1 MSQDKQENDNFGIP
15 KILAQGCQWPLVR
28 GKRQFA
34 NREKLNFE
42 SLRMNEWTVVK
53 SRPTNNQAA
62 SGPFVCLIPSK
73 MFAESI

>member
-1 MSQDKQENDNFGIP
+1 MSQDKHENDNFGIP

-42 SLRMNEWTVVK
+42 S
-53 SRPTNNQAA
+53 
-62 SGPFVCLIPSK
+62 FVD
-73 MFAESI
+73 E